1 MNFHFANLPELDF
14 DLSTE
19 TTTSGR
25 RYITP
30 NGEAYPSVTTVLSEY
45 SKKAI
50 MEWRN
55 RVGEEQANKISN
67 QASSRG
73 TRLHTLCEKY
83 LLNELSPLK
92 LQSEM
97 PDAKELFY
105 KIKPQL
111 DKNIGTIYSL
121 EQALYSDKLRLA
133 GRVDC
138 IAEWNGEL
146 SVVDF
151 KTATKEKKEDWI
163 ENYFMQCAAYA
174 VMFEER
180 TGTPINQIVI
190 AIAVANGDSQI
201 FVKQKDDYLRGLNY
215 FIYEYYS
222 KL

>member
-111 DKNIGTIYSL
+111 DQNIGTIYSL

-215 FIYEYYS
+215 FIDEYYS